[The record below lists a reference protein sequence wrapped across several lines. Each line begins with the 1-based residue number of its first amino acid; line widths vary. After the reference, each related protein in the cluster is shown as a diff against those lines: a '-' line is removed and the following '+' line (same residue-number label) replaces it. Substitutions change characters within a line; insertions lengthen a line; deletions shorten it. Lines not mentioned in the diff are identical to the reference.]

1 MRLMPKSLA
10 GRLAALL
17 IVTLVVAQVV
27 TFALFSGERV
37 SAFYS
42 AYREDV
48 FFRLVS
54 LVSLLEETP
63 PDLHRRLVA
72 TTTSGNFRATLARR
86 PAIGPDE
93 ASEPRLRARLAGA
106 MDKAVED
113 VRVTVS
119 GGPWRGR
126 RGEWRRGDDDDRRGD
141 RRGGRRDDDG
151 RDNDDRRGPPRGPP
165 WVTASIQ
172 LENGPWLNATA
183 GPPPVPPLGP
193 AFLASFLAS
202 AIAVGAVGALGVR
215 WASKPLN
222 KLADAA
228 DRMGRGE
235 TFEPLPESG
244 PRETQQAN
252 IAFNQMRERIDR
264 FVRDRTAMLAAI
276 AHDLRTPITSLR
288 LRAEFLED
296 EETKEKVLETLAEMQ
311 AMAEAVLAFTRG
323 DAESEET
330 RPTDVTALVESLV
343 EDAAAGGRDVT
354 FTDSPAVTLACRP
367 LSLKR
372 AIGNL
377 IDNAGFYGGKARVA
391 VEREADE
398 VLIVIDDDGPGIAE
412 ADLERV
418 FDPFVRLEGSRSR
431 ETGGAGLGLA
441 IARSIARA
449 HGGDVRLQN
458 RSEGGL
464 RAVVSLPE

>member
-10 GRLAALL
+10 GRLATLL

-37 SAFYS
+37 SAFHS

-63 PDLHRRLVA
+63 QDLHRRLVA
-72 TTTSGNFRATLARR
+72 TTSAGNFRATLARR
-86 PAIGPDE
+86 PAIGPGQ
-93 ASEPRLRARLAGA
+93 ASEPGLRARLAGA
-106 MDKAVED
+106 MDKPVEA
-113 VRVTVS
+113 VRVTLS
-119 GGPWRGR
+119 KRPWRGR
-126 RGEWRRGDDDDRRGD
+126 RGEWRRGDDDRDDDRRT
-141 RRGGRRDDDG
+141 GRRDDD
-151 RDNDDRRGPPRGPP
+151 DRRGRPRGPP

-172 LENGPWLNATA
+172 LESGPWLNATA

-215 WASKPLN
+215 WASKPLK

-252 IAFNQMRERIDR
+252 VAFNQMRERIDR

-330 RPTDVTALVESLV
+330 RATDVTALVESLV

-354 FTDSPAVTLACRP
+354 FADSAAVTLKCRP

-377 IDNAGFYGGKARVA
+377 IDNAGFYGGTARVA
-391 VEREADE
+391 VERGGADE
-398 VLIVIDDDGPGIAE
+398 NEAVRIVIDDDGPGIAE

-449 HGGDVRLQN
+449 HGGDVRLEN
-458 RSEGGL
+458 RDEGGL
-464 RAVVSLPE
+464 RAVVSLPG